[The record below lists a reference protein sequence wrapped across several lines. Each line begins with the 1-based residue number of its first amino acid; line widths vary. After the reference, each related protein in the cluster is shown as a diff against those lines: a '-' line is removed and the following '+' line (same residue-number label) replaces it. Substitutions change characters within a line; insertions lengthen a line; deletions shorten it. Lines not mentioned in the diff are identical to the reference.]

1 MSPREVPFVLIVPYL
16 DCFCKHDCKKIY
28 FDFYNCLKDITLQ
41 PQINEEVRN
50 LKSKNKMTKAEV
62 IAEIAQRT
70 GIEKVD
76 VAETVE
82 AFFKVIKN
90 SMIEGE
96 NVYVRG
102 FGSFVV
108 KKRAQKTARNIS
120 KNTAIIIPEH
130 FIPSF
135 KPAKVF
141 VDKVKNSSAKAKLE
155 KAAAENVEVE

>member
-1 MSPREVPFVLIVPYL
+1 
-16 DCFCKHDCKKIY
+16 
-28 FDFYNCLKDITLQ
+28 
-41 PQINEEVRN
+41 
-50 LKSKNKMTKAEV
+50 MTKAD
-62 IAEIAQRT
+62 IISEISTKT

-76 VAETVE
+76 VQETVE

-90 SMIEGE
+90 SMIGGE

-130 FIPSF
+130 FVPSF

-141 VDKVKNSSAKAKLE
+141 VEKVKSNTKKLKLE
-155 KAAAENVEVE
+155 A

>member
-1 MSPREVPFVLIVPYL
+1 
-16 DCFCKHDCKKIY
+16 
-28 FDFYNCLKDITLQ
+28 
-41 PQINEEVRN
+41 
-50 LKSKNKMTKAEV
+50 MTKAD
-62 IAEIAQRT
+62 IISEISTKT

-76 VAETVE
+76 VQETVE

-90 SMIEGE
+90 SMIGGE

-130 FIPSF
+130 FVPSF
-135 KPAKVF
+135 KPAKIF
-141 VDKVKNSSAKAKLE
+141 VDKVKNNSKKIT
-155 KAAAENVEVE
+155 VEA

>member
-1 MSPREVPFVLIVPYL
+1 
-16 DCFCKHDCKKIY
+16 
-28 FDFYNCLKDITLQ
+28 
-41 PQINEEVRN
+41 
-50 LKSKNKMTKAEV
+50 MTKADI
-62 IAEIAQRT
+62 IAEISTKT

-76 VAETVE
+76 VQETVE

-90 SMIEGE
+90 NMINGE

-130 FIPSF
+130 FVPSF

-141 VDKVKNSSAKAKLE
+141 VDKVKNSTKKIKAE
-155 KAAAENVEVE
+155 A

>member
-1 MSPREVPFVLIVPYL
+1 
-16 DCFCKHDCKKIY
+16 
-28 FDFYNCLKDITLQ
+28 
-41 PQINEEVRN
+41 
-50 LKSKNKMTKAEV
+50 MTKADI
-62 IAEIAQRT
+62 IAEISTKT

-76 VAETVE
+76 VQETVE

-90 SMIEGE
+90 SMICGE

-130 FIPSF
+130 FVPSF

-141 VDKVKNSSAKAKLE
+141 VEKVKNSAKTSKTEA
-155 KAAAENVEVE
+155 

>member
-1 MSPREVPFVLIVPYL
+1 
-16 DCFCKHDCKKIY
+16 
-28 FDFYNCLKDITLQ
+28 
-41 PQINEEVRN
+41 
-50 LKSKNKMTKAEV
+50 MTKAD
-62 IAEIAQRT
+62 IISEISTKT

-76 VAETVE
+76 VQETVE

-90 SMIEGE
+90 SMIGGE

-130 FIPSF
+130 FVPSF

-141 VDKVKNSSAKAKLE
+141 VDKVKKNSKKVKAE
-155 KAAAENVEVE
+155 A

>member
-1 MSPREVPFVLIVPYL
+1 
-16 DCFCKHDCKKIY
+16 
-28 FDFYNCLKDITLQ
+28 
-41 PQINEEVRN
+41 
-50 LKSKNKMTKAEV
+50 MTKAD
-62 IAEIAQRT
+62 IISEISTKT

-76 VAETVE
+76 VQETVE

-90 SMIEGE
+90 RMIGGD

-130 FIPSF
+130 FVPSF

-141 VDKVKNSSAKAKLE
+141 VDKVKNASKKVKAE
-155 KAAAENVEVE
+155 A

>member
-1 MSPREVPFVLIVPYL
+1 M
-16 DCFCKHDCKKIY
+16 
-28 FDFYNCLKDITLQ
+28 Q
-41 PQINEEVRN
+41 PQINEDVRT
-50 LKSKNKMTKAEV
+50 LKRKKMTKAEV
-62 IAEIAQRT
+62 IAEIAQKT

-76 VAETVE
+76 VAECVE

-90 SMIEGE
+90 SMIEGD

-102 FGSFVV
+102 FGSFVI
-108 KKRAQKTARNIS
+108 KKRAEKTARNIS

-141 VDKVKNSSAKAKLE
+141 VEKVKNSSAKAKMAASAEE
-155 KAAAENVEVE
+155 KVEM

>member
-1 MSPREVPFVLIVPYL
+1 
-16 DCFCKHDCKKIY
+16 
-28 FDFYNCLKDITLQ
+28 
-41 PQINEEVRN
+41 
-50 LKSKNKMTKAEV
+50 MTKAEI
-62 IAEIAQRT
+62 IAEISNKT

-76 VAETVE
+76 VQEAVE

-90 SMIEGE
+90 SMVNGE

-108 KKRAQKTARNIS
+108 KKRAEKTARNIS

-130 FIPSF
+130 YVPSF

-141 VDKVKNSSAKAKLE
+141 VEKVKNGNVTKLAAAAASAKTEA
-155 KAAAENVEVE
+155 

>member
-1 MSPREVPFVLIVPYL
+1 
-16 DCFCKHDCKKIY
+16 
-28 FDFYNCLKDITLQ
+28 
-41 PQINEEVRN
+41 
-50 LKSKNKMTKAEV
+50 MTKAD
-62 IAEIAQRT
+62 IISEISTKT

-76 VAETVE
+76 VQETVE

-90 SMIEGE
+90 SMIGGE

-130 FIPSF
+130 FVPSF

-141 VDKVKNSSAKAKLE
+141 VDKVKNNSKKAK
-155 KAAAENVEVE
+155 VEA

>member
-1 MSPREVPFVLIVPYL
+1 M
-16 DCFCKHDCKKIY
+16 
-28 FDFYNCLKDITLQ
+28 
-41 PQINEEVRN
+41 NEDVRN
-50 LKSKNKMTKAEV
+50 LKRKKMTKAEV
-62 IAEIAQRT
+62 IAEIAQKT

-76 VAETVE
+76 VSETVE

-90 SMIEGE
+90 AMIEGE

-102 FGSFVV
+102 FGSFVI
-108 KKRAQKTARNIS
+108 KKRAEKTARNIS

-141 VDKVKNSSAKAKLE
+141 VEKVKNSAAKAKMA
-155 KAAAENVEVE
+155 AAAEEKIEM

>member
-1 MSPREVPFVLIVPYL
+1 
-16 DCFCKHDCKKIY
+16 
-28 FDFYNCLKDITLQ
+28 
-41 PQINEEVRN
+41 
-50 LKSKNKMTKAEV
+50 MTKTD
-62 IAEIAQRT
+62 IISEISTKT

-76 VAETVE
+76 VQETVE

-90 SMIEGE
+90 SMIGGE

-130 FIPSF
+130 FVPSF

-141 VDKVKNSSAKAKLE
+141 VDKVKNNTKNLK
-155 KAAAENVEVE
+155 VEA

>member
-1 MSPREVPFVLIVPYL
+1 
-16 DCFCKHDCKKIY
+16 
-28 FDFYNCLKDITLQ
+28 
-41 PQINEEVRN
+41 
-50 LKSKNKMTKAEV
+50 MTKAD
-62 IAEIAQRT
+62 IISEISTKT

-76 VAETVE
+76 VQETVE

-90 SMIEGE
+90 SMIDGE

-130 FIPSF
+130 FVPSF
-135 KPAKVF
+135 KPAKIF
-141 VDKVKNSSAKAKLE
+141 IDKVKNNTKKA
-155 KAAAENVEVE
+155 

>member
-1 MSPREVPFVLIVPYL
+1 
-16 DCFCKHDCKKIY
+16 
-28 FDFYNCLKDITLQ
+28 
-41 PQINEEVRN
+41 
-50 LKSKNKMTKAEV
+50 MTKAD
-62 IAEIAQRT
+62 IISEISTKT

-76 VAETVE
+76 VQETVE

-90 SMIEGE
+90 SMIGGE

-130 FIPSF
+130 FVPSF

-141 VDKVKNSSAKAKLE
+141 VDKVKNNSKK
-155 KAAAENVEVE
+155 